1 MLIYAFMDKFS
12 NLKISGNKEWLEAGI
27 APCYGCIIDYG
38 MPSDN
43 LDLMVVPKYGR
54 NSNESG

>member
-1 MLIYAFMDKFS
+1 MDKFS

-27 APCYGCIIDYG
+27 APCYGCIIDDG
-38 MPSDN
+38 MPNDN
-43 LDLMVVPKYGR
+43 LDLIVVPKYGR